1 MNVIAGLGVYGAILR
16 EAGEAL
22 HCPRRA
28 TCDSVGEACNSDLVA
43 RCIAWAGMSEVP
55 ATRCSTSVRG
65 RHGLVAPGTDQM
77 FKKWFDCYRS
87 QRLLPPHC
95 VMGLAEQA
103 QARSER

>member
-43 RCIAWAGMSEVP
+43 RCIAWAGISEVP
-55 ATRCSTSVRG
+55 ATRCSTLRMEMLIPWRAYG
-65 RHGLVAPGTDQM
+65 M
-77 FKKWFDCYRS
+77 RS
-87 QRLLPPHC
+87 LT
-95 VMGLAEQA
+95 V
-103 QARSER
+103 